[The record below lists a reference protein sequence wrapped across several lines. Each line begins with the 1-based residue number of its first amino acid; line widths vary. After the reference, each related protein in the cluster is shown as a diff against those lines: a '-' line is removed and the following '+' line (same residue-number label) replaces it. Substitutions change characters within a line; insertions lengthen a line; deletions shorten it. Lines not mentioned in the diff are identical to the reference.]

1 MTDLPS
7 TTPQRVA
14 RPESSSPLAWQD
26 LREPSSFEMEAS
38 VYPPKAPIRADPA
51 RSANVAVANGHGP
64 TVEAAKT
71 AWEQEPIKPPRVDGP
86 RPVQRLG
93 GRSFRPLYHWE
104 GVVEEVTGDSFNA
117 RLVPFERGLPMRAK
131 VEFTEFQLDD
141 LAEESDRALV
151 EAGAVFYWTIGKAK
165 NRAGQLQNAS
175 LVRFRRLPS
184 PRINQKQRARRR
196 ARQLLESSPDEP

>member
-1 MTDLPS
+1 
-7 TTPQRVA
+7 
-14 RPESSSPLAWQD
+14 
-26 LREPSSFEMEAS
+26 MEAP
-38 VYPPKAPIRADPA
+38 VYPPRAPIKADPA
-51 RSANVAVANGHGP
+51 RSANVVVPNGHGP
-64 TVEAAKT
+64 TTETART
-71 AWEQEPIKPPRVDGP
+71 AWEQEPIKPRLVDEQ

-93 GRSFRPLYHWE
+93 RRSFRSLYHWE
-104 GVVEEVTGDSFNA
+104 GVVEEVTGDSFRA

-131 VEFTEFQLDD
+131 VEFTEFQLAD

-196 ARQLLESSPDEP
+196 ARQLLESSPDDP

>member
-7 TTPQRVA
+7 TAPQRVA
-14 RPESSSPLAWQD
+14 RSKGSSPPVWQD
-26 LREPSSFEMEAS
+26 LREPSSFEREVP
-38 VYPPKAPIRADPA
+38 VYPPRTPIKADPA
-51 RSANVAVANGHGP
+51 RSANVAMSNGHGP
-64 TVEAAKT
+64 TSETAKT
-71 AWEQEPIKPPRVDGP
+71 AWEQEPIQPRPVDEQ

-93 GRSFRPLYHWE
+93 RRSFRTLYHWE
-104 GVVEEVTGDSFNA
+104 GVVEEVTGDSFSA

-184 PRINQKQRARRR
+184 PRINQKQRAHRR